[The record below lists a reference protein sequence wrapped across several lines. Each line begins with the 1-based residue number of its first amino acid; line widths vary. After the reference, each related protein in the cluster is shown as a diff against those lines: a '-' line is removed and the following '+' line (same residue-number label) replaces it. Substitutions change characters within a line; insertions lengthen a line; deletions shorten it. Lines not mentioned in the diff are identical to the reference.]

1 MLSRFISKTIPLMV
15 ILLVAACSGPFV
27 LIPGGAVDGE
37 LAPTPSDWAF
47 TDAIST
53 VQIETNPSDPYS
65 VNTWALG
72 MGPSLYLQA
81 GANRATWV
89 DHLDANPN
97 IRVRIEGRLYELASS
112 RVTEE
117 AEFATFADAYEVKYG
132 RRPRNEEVSEVYL
145 LRLSAR

>member
-1 MLSRFISKTIPLMV
+1 MLSRFIIKTIPLMV

-27 LIPGGAVDGE
+27 TIPGGALDGE
-37 LAPTPSDWAF
+37 LAAIPSDWAF
-47 TDAIST
+47 TDEIST

-65 VNTWALG
+65 VNIWALG
-72 MGPSLYLQA
+72 MGPSLYLHA

-89 DHLDANPN
+89 EHLDANPN

-132 RRPRNEEVSEVYL
+132 SRPRNENVSEVYL

>member
-1 MLSRFISKTIPLMV
+1 MLSRFIIKTIPFV
-15 ILLVAACSGPFV
+15 LLLSVAACSGPFV
-27 LIPGGAVDGE
+27 TIPGGALDGE
-37 LAPTPSDWAF
+37 LAPIPSDWAF
-47 TDAIST
+47 TDEIST

-65 VNTWALG
+65 VNIWALG
-72 MGPSLYLQA
+72 MGPSLYLHA

-89 DHLDANPN
+89 EHLDANPN
-97 IRVRIEGRLYELASS
+97 IRVRIEGWLYELASS